1 MKKLTK
7 KDVLTIPNLLSTFRL
22 ILAIWFLWLYFQPD
36 FPTKVNWLIA
46 ILIMSAVSDF
56 LDGQIA
62 RRFNMISEVGK
73 ILDPIA
79 DKVTQGVLLI
89 CLCAKY
95 RLLKPLLVLF
105 AVKESCMAIFGMQM
119 LMTVKQNDGAK
130 WYGKLST
137 AVFYTVMIILFLFP
151 NISMN
156 VANVLIIIS
165 GGCML
170 LAFVMYMR
178 QYYLLHKKYL
188 AGKEKE
194 ESGKLKKAEKSGI
207 NEITE

>member
-7 KDVLTIPNLLSTFRL
+7 KDVFTIPNLLSVFRL
-22 ILAIWFLWLYFQPD
+22 VLAFYFLWLYFQPD
-36 FPTKVNWLIA
+36 SPGKESRLLITLILSA
-46 ILIMSAVSDF
+46 ISDF

-62 RRFNMISEVGK
+62 RRFHMISEVGK

-95 RLLKPLLVLF
+95 DLLKLVLLLF
-105 AVKESCMAIFGMQM
+105 AVKETCMAVFGLQM

-137 AVFYTVMIILFLFP
+137 AVFYTVMLILLLFP
-151 NISMN
+151 HIPMQ
-156 VANVLIIIS
+156 VANLLILIS
-165 GGCML
+165 GICML

-178 QYYLLHKKYL
+178 NYYLLPQEYL
-188 AGKEKE
+188 AEKKEAEKE
-194 ESGKLKKAEKSGI
+194 HTKASEAKG
-207 NEITE
+207 